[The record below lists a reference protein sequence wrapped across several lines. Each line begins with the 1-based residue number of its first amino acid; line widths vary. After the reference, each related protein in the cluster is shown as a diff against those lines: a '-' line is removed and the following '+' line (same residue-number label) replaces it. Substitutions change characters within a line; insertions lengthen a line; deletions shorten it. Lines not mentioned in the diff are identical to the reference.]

1 MFEAICSQTPEQ
13 RRITA
18 DEAYSKVFRLEDW
31 GSVQVRDG
39 WSCPECSQP
48 VFLKGPHERIK
59 KSHSYVVQAHF
70 CHHSAAAAEKCEL
83 YKSGGSRIDS
93 QVNTAYSSRMQSL
106 TRFVSNVLE
115 RPGHLEDQLFAEEEV
130 LLETASA
137 LGASP
142 DHNFEGTGQLYFQVR
157 STCLSA
163 ARLLKTY
170 AALDNFQI
178 GILAL
183 GADQNEGLQSGYLAE
198 KGRANCLRRLFIKF
212 GKNRKH
218 YFQALAKA
226 GLLPMHD
233 QVGERLIKILSKDNT
248 ASAARGLPPFSSLEI
263 LGSILLNARA
273 INPGDL
279 SLNHLQYVFSLPLLS
294 DRISGFEKIE
304 LDHAALGDDDL
315 QAESTKA
322 RSSLPPIRLTNRGK
336 LLIESKPLRQMA
348 EEGAEPNHP
357 TSFILPESNPS
368 DNCFLLIPG
377 ERCLL
382 LTSSLHIN
390 PCGSNSAAP
399 LSSEM
404 LDSDPELPPM
414 LWDQRICLLTPN
426 FKNADIVIDRESF
439 LSVINAMKNAFG
451 DSCRIE
457 KGGLKHRRT
466 RSGLQITISS

>member
-1 MFEAICSQTPEQ
+1 
-13 RRITA
+13 
-18 DEAYSKVFRLEDW
+18 
-31 GSVQVRDG
+31 
-39 WSCPECSQP
+39 
-48 VFLKGPHERIK
+48 
-59 KSHSYVVQAHF
+59 
-70 CHHSAAAAEKCEL
+70 
-83 YKSGGSRIDS
+83 
-93 QVNTAYSSRMQSL
+93 MQSL
-106 TRFVSNVLE
+106 TRFVGNVLE
-115 RPGHLEDQLFAEEEV
+115 HPGHLEDQLFAEEEV

-142 DHNFEGTGQLYFQVR
+142 DHYFEGTGQLYFQVR

-183 GADQNEGLQSGYLAE
+183 GADQNEGLRSGYLAE

-248 ASAARGLPPFSSLEI
+248 ASTARGLPPFSSLEI

-279 SLNHLQYVFSLPLLS
+279 SLNHLQYVFSIPLLG
-294 DRISGFEKIE
+294 DRISGLEKIE
-304 LDHAALGDDDL
+304 LDHAALDDDDL
-315 QAESTKA
+315 QTESTKA
-322 RSSLPPIRLTNRGK
+322 RISLPPIRLTNRGK
-336 LLIESKPLRQMA
+336 LLIENKPLRQLVK
-348 EEGAEPNHP
+348 EGAGLNQP
-357 TSFILPESNPS
+357 TSIILPDSNS
-368 DNCFLLIPG
+368 ANNCFLLIPG
-377 ERCLL
+377 EKCLL
-382 LTSSLHIN
+382 LTSSLHIES
-390 PCGSNSAAP
+390 CGSNSAAP

-414 LWDQRICLLTPN
+414 LWDQRVCLLTPN
-426 FKNADIVIDRESF
+426 FNNADIVIDRESV
-439 LSVINAMKNAFG
+439 LSAINAMRSTFG

-457 KGGLKHRRT
+457 KGGLKYRRV